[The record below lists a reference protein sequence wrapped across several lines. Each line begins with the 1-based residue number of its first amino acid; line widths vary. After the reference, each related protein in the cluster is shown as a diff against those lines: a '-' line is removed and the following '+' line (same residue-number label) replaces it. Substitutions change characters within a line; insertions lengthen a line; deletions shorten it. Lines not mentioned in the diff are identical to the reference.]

1 MAKGNVFGFPALQVW
16 KRGSD
21 GYAYGQITDVTTPGT
36 NVTSSAYAM
45 FDGISA
51 TLPEITR
58 ALAEFRGGS
67 VYLGSAF
74 MGTERLAPV
83 VIDLANYDDTL
94 NTLVGNGSA
103 DTTTVSG
110 WTMSGINE
118 QNPNPTQLGA
128 MLTLRFQSR
137 ASGTDGDNLYL
148 NVVMPNCT
156 GTYTRVTAVTQNAG
170 ENPSPSRLTLAL
182 SSATRHPTGVAF
194 GSNQGWYNNRTSM
207 YFIVSDYPLAVT
219 TYIADGS
226 ATTFILG
233 YRPKYSTVT
242 SGNTNNWT
250 AKNGTATA
258 ATSINTSTGVVTLAA
273 AGSASDKHVVMY
285 PTEFTAI

>member
-1 MAKGNVFGFPALQVW
+1 MAQGNVYGFSALQLW

-21 GYAYGQITDVTTPGT
+21 GYAYGQIADITAPGT
-36 NVTSSAYAM
+36 NVTSHAYAM

-51 TLPEITR
+51 TLPEVTR

-67 VYLGSAF
+67 VHQGSAF

-83 VIDLANYDDTL
+83 PVELSNYDDTL
-94 NTLVGNGSA
+94 NTLVGNGNA

-110 WTMSGINE
+110 WTISGINE
-118 QNPNPTQLGA
+118 QNPSPTQLGA

-137 ASGTDGDNLYL
+137 ASGTDGDNMYL
-148 NVVMPNCT
+148 NVLMPNCT
-156 GTYTRVTAVTQNAG
+156 GVYSRVSAITQNGG

-182 SSATRHPTGVAF
+182 AAASKHPTGVAF
-194 GSNQGWYNNRTSM
+194 GSNQGWYNSRTSL
-207 YFIVSDYPLAVT
+207 YFIVTAYPLAVSS
-219 TYIADGS
+219 YFADGV

-242 SGNTNNWT
+242 TGNTNNWT

-258 ATSINTSTGVVTLAA
+258 ATSINTTTGVVTLAA
-273 AGSASDKHVVMY
+273 AGSSGDKHVVIY